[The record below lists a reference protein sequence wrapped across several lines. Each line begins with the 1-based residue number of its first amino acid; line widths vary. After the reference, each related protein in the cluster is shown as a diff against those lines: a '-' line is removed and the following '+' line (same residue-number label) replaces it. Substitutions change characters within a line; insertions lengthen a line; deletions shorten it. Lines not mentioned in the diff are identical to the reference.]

1 MMENEII
8 ENSDQIDTEEDQ
20 VTDAV
25 EDQEEED
32 LADGKEVD
40 TEEVETNPV
49 SDLINSIENKDYVT
63 SANIFNDIV
72 GSRLQTALEDE
83 KVAIANKLYNDTPED
98 TTDEISDEEL
108 IDTEEDITAE
118 NEEESVAAA

>member
-1 MMENEII
+1 MENEII
-8 ENSDQIDTEEDQ
+8 ENSDEIDTEEDQ
-20 VTDAV
+20 VTDAL
-25 EDQEEED
+25 EDQEED
-32 LADGKEVD
+32 LADGEEAD

>member
-20 VTDAV
+20 VTDAL

-32 LADGKEVD
+32 LVDGEETD

>member
-20 VTDAV
+20 VTDAL

-32 LADGKEVD
+32 LADGEEND

-72 GSRLQTALEDE
+72 GSRLHTALEDE

>member
-8 ENSDQIDTEEDQ
+8 ENSDEIDTEEDQ
-20 VTDAV
+20 VTDAL
-25 EDQEEED
+25 EDQEED
-32 LADGKEVD
+32 LADGEEAD

>member
-20 VTDAV
+20 VTDAL
-25 EDQEEED
+25 EDQEED
-32 LADGKEVD
+32 LADGEEAD

>member
-1 MMENEII
+1 MENEII

-20 VTDAV
+20 VTDAL
-25 EDQEEED
+25 ENQEEED
-32 LADGKEVD
+32 LADGEEND

-83 KVAIANKLYNDTPED
+83 KVAIANKLYNDTPPD

>member
-20 VTDAV
+20 VTDAL

-83 KVAIANKLYNDTPED
+83 KVAIANKLYNDTPPD

>member
-1 MMENEII
+1 MENEII
-8 ENSDQIDTEEDQ
+8 ENSDEIDTEEDQ
-20 VTDAV
+20 VTDAL

>member
-1 MMENEII
+1 MENEII

-20 VTDAV
+20 VTDAL
-25 EDQEEED
+25 EDQEED
-32 LADGKEVD
+32 LADGEEAD

>member
-1 MMENEII
+1 MENEII

-20 VTDAV
+20 VTDAL

-83 KVAIANKLYNDTPED
+83 KVAIANKLYNDTPPD

>member
-1 MMENEII
+1 MENEII
-8 ENSDQIDTEEDQ
+8 ENSDEIDTEEDQ
-20 VTDAV
+20 VTDAL

-32 LADGKEVD
+32 LADGEEAD

>member
-20 VTDAV
+20 VTDAL

-32 LADGKEVD
+32 LADGEEVD

>member
-1 MMENEII
+1 MQNEII

-20 VTDAV
+20 VTDEL
-25 EDQEEED
+25 EDEENYEEND
-32 LADGKEVD
+32 EVD
-40 TEEVETNPV
+40 SEQAETNPV
-49 SDLINSIENKDYVT
+49 EDLINSIENKDYVT
-63 SANIFNDIV
+63 SANLFNDLV

-108 IDTEEDITAE
+108 TNNEEDITAE

>member
-1 MMENEII
+1 MQNEII

-20 VTDAV
+20 VTDEL
-25 EDQEEED
+25 EDEENYEEND
-32 LADGKEVD
+32 EVD
-40 TEEVETNPV
+40 AEQAETNPV
-49 SDLINSIENKDYVT
+49 EDLINSIENKDYVT
-63 SANIFNDIV
+63 SANLFNDLV

-108 IDTEEDITAE
+108 TNNEEDITAE

>member
-20 VTDAV
+20 VTDAL

-32 LADGKEVD
+32 LADGKEVG

>member
-20 VTDAV
+20 VTDAL

>member
-8 ENSDQIDTEEDQ
+8 ENSDEIDTEEDQ
-20 VTDAV
+20 VTDAL

-32 LADGKEVD
+32 LADGEEAD

>member
-1 MMENEII
+1 MMQNEII

-20 VTDAV
+20 VTDEL
-25 EDQEEED
+25 EDEENYEEND
-32 LADGKEVD
+32 EVD
-40 TEEVETNPV
+40 AEQAETNPV
-49 SDLINSIENKDYVT
+49 EDLINSIENKDYVT
-63 SANIFNDIV
+63 SANLFNDLV

-108 IDTEEDITAE
+108 TNNEEDITAE

>member
-20 VTDAV
+20 VTDAL
-25 EDQEEED
+25 EDKEEED
-32 LADGKEVD
+32 LADGEEND

-83 KVAIANKLYNDTPED
+83 KVAIANKLYNDTPPD

>member
-8 ENSDQIDTEEDQ
+8 ENSDEIDTEEDQ
-20 VTDAV
+20 VTDAL

>member
-1 MMENEII
+1 MENEII

-20 VTDAV
+20 VTDAL

>member
-1 MMENEII
+1 MENEII

-20 VTDAV
+20 VTDAL

-32 LADGKEVD
+32 LVDGEETD

>member
-1 MMENEII
+1 MENEII

-20 VTDAV
+20 VTDAL

-118 NEEESVAAA
+118 QEEESVAAA

>member
-1 MMENEII
+1 MENEII

-20 VTDAV
+20 VTDAL
-25 EDQEEED
+25 EDQEED